1 MSYITEKIIMENPD
15 YEIKWYT
22 ENKVLLLTQFHGG
35 GIEQAIAMM
44 SEANHIIDASPTEK
58 IPVIIDVSRIKTPQ
72 QDMNAVISEFRSG
85 RSKKWGFTVVI
96 GAEGII
102 KFFAQLFFQLS
113 GIEVRLA
120 KDMDEGLAILHRV
133 YPNLPDK

>member
-1 MSYITEKIIMENPD
+1 MENIE
-15 YEIKWYT
+15 YELKWYI
-22 ENKVLLLTQFHGG
+22 ENEVLILTQFHGE

-44 SEANHIIDASPTEK
+44 SEANGLIDSSPNEK
-58 IPVIIDVSRIKTPQ
+58 VPVIIDVSKIMTPQ
-72 QDMNAVISEFRSG
+72 KDMNAVIQKFRTG

-102 KFFAQLFFQLS
+102 KFFAQLFFQFS

-120 KDMDEGLAILHRV
+120 KNMDEALEILYRV
-133 YPNLPDK
+133 NPNLPRLTDD